1 MLLAGTWSLTCILVN
16 SFPVTG
22 GGIKQLENHFATT
35 KGDNEVKKKKKQTIP
50 NEGKAEPLVRSLKSL
65 TWYLVLFSF

>member
-1 MLLAGTWSLTCILVN
+1 MLLAGMWSLTCILVN

-35 KGDNEVKKKKKQTIP
+35 KGDNEIKKKKNADRIP
-50 NEGKAEPLVRSLKSL
+50 NEGKAEPQ
-65 TWYLVLFSF
+65 

>member
-35 KGDNEVKKKKKQTIP
+35 KGDNEVKKKKMQTEFP
-50 NEGKAEPLVRSLKSL
+50 MREKLNPSKGN
-65 TWYLVLFSF
+65 